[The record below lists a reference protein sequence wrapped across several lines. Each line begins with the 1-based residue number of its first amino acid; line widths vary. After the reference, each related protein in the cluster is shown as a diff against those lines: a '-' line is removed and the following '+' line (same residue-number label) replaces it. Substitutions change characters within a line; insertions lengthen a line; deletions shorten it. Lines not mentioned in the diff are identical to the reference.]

1 MSERQWTRPQNQA
14 IHTRGGD
21 LLVSAAA
28 GSGKTAVLTERV
40 LTLIT
45 DRIDPVDIDRLLI
58 VTFSNAAAE
67 EMRQRIAQRLYEK
80 MEAEPENT
88 ALHRQSL
95 LLGNAEICT
104 IHAFCYRLIRENF
117 QSLGLPGDMKLG
129 REGENELLQAAVLEA
144 LLDEEYEKGEPDF
157 MRLIELFSGSRNDSR
172 VVPAVLQLYD
182 FLRNHPF
189 YRSWAEQ
196 YIRADAETPLEMT
209 VWCDMLRLSAI
220 ETLQHAMRLVEEC
233 ETLLAGSGDELLQDI
248 LGTLLRD
255 DHTMLLRL
263 AQSVSEDD
271 WDTQTARILQA
282 SFPDFPRKK
291 WTDIETKEQIRLM
304 RREAVVMVRALKTDI
319 YLMDAAQY
327 RADQTALA
335 PLMDRLRGLLMEF
348 DTRYTAAKLERRR
361 LDYSDLEHYTL
372 ALLVQPDGE
381 PTPLAAELG
390 SRYAE
395 IMLDEYQ
402 DTSFLQE
409 QVFRSLTAGGA
420 RRFMVG
426 DVKQSIYS
434 FREACPENFLEKR
447 GSYFPVEDKIF
458 PAKIALNA
466 NFRTRREITGFI
478 NRLFRQ
484 IMTAAAAGMDYL
496 PEDELVA
503 ALPYDY
509 SVPRPVTAMV
519 ITGDST
525 TRADDYRRA
534 EAAEVAKEI
543 VRLLREGFTVEE
555 NGARRPVR
563 PGDICIL
570 MRNAKKREQ
579 IYIDALLERGIG
591 ARSAKNE
598 NLLEVR
604 EVKTV
609 LSYLAV
615 LANPML
621 DMELAEVLTSPMYG
635 FTSDDLAALRQAGRH
650 ERLYR
655 NLLTKAPESAKCGD
669 FLRDY
674 ALLRGRMQELPTADL
689 IREMCEVTGFADKC
703 RVLPEGETAVAN
715 LRLLQSHAADHE
727 AEGRGESDFA
737 EYLRRMTERGLSLP
751 SAAAAGG
758 DAVSVITIHR
768 SKGLEFPV
776 VFLVGCGERFNRGK
790 ESNDIAMDREMG
802 FACKLRDNYTMRQH
816 KTLPLA
822 AIQLKNKKLSLQE
835 EMRVLYVALTRARE
849 KLYLVAS
856 GSKAAEGLEK
866 AGDPEAEHYGWNA
879 GAAASIWDW
888 LRGAVR
894 CEEGLELR
902 LLTPWELSDG
912 ETAAETAEAGAE
924 ISAPSEETLNRLT
937 EAVGYEYPYPAD
949 TVTPRRVAVSELA
962 ERATREHYLLRRRPK
977 CLTRQEATA
986 AERGN
991 AAHRAMQF
999 ADLAALRDDPEREL
1013 ARLVEEGYLY
1023 REDGELVEVA
1033 TLRKLITSPLGER
1046 MLRADRIYREMRFLQ
1061 EFTPEELAAV
1071 DGALTVPAATLVMGA
1086 VDAVLAEGDHAVL
1099 LDYKT
1104 DHVKAPEELLER
1116 YALQLKLYA
1125 AMVRRQLGLPVT
1137 EAVLYSFHLGE
1148 AVRVEL

>member
-1 MSERQWTRPQNQA
+1 MSERKWTRPQSQA
-14 IHTRGGD
+14 IRTRGGD

-40 LTLIT
+40 LNLIT
-45 DRIDPVDIDRLLI
+45 DWEAPVDIDRLLI

-80 MEAEPENT
+80 MEQEPENR
-88 ALHRQSL
+88 ALRRQSL

-117 QSLGLPGDMKLG
+117 QELGLPGDMKLG
-129 REGENELLQAAVLEA
+129 REGENELIQSAVLEA
-144 LLDEEYEKGEPDF
+144 LLDEEYEKGDPDF
-157 MRLIELFSGSRNDSR
+157 MRLMELFSGSRSDYG
-172 VVPAVLQLYD
+172 VTQALLQLYD

-189 YRSWAEQ
+189 YRSWAQEH
-196 YIRADAETPLEMT
+196 IKADAETPLEET
-209 VWCDMLRLSAI
+209 AWCDMLRLSAS
-220 ETLQHAMRLVEEC
+220 ETLQHAVNLIGEC
-233 ETLLAGSGDELLQDI
+233 RTLLAGSEDELLRDI
-248 LGTLLRD
+248 IGTLLRD
-255 DHTMLLRL
+255 DLAMLQRL
-263 AQSVSEDD
+263 MQSVSEDD
-271 WDTQTARILQA
+271 WDTQTERILQA

-291 WTDIETKEQIRLM
+291 WIDLAAKEKIRQL
-304 RREAVVMVRALKTDI
+304 RRSAVVMVRELKTDI

-327 RADQTALA
+327 RADQTALS
-335 PLMDRLRGLLMEF
+335 PLMERLRELMLEF
-348 DTRYTAAKLERRR
+348 DTRYIAAKRERRR

-372 ALLVQPDGE
+372 ALLVQPDGT
-381 PTPLAAELG
+381 PTALAKTLG
-390 SRYAE
+390 SRYTE

-409 QVFRSLTAGGA
+409 QVFRALTAGGA
-420 RRFMVG
+420 SRFMVG

-447 GSYFPVEDKIF
+447 ADYFPVDDKVF

-484 IMTAAAAGMDYL
+484 IMTQAAAGMEYL

-503 ALPYDY
+503 SLPYDY
-509 SVPRPVTAMV
+509 GVPRPVTAMV
-519 ITGDST
+519 ITGDSS

-534 EAAEVAKEI
+534 EAAEVAREI

-570 MRNAKKREQ
+570 MRNAKNRDQ
-579 IYIDALLERGIG
+579 IYIDALLERGVG
-591 ARSAKNE
+591 ARSTKNE
-598 NLLEVR
+598 NLLETR
-604 EVKTV
+604 EVKIV

-621 DMELAEVLTSPMYG
+621 DIELAEVLTSPMYG
-635 FTSDDLAALRQAGRH
+635 FTSDDLAVLRQAGRR

-655 NLLTKAPESAKCGD
+655 NLLEKTPENAKFGD

-674 ALLRGRMQELPTADL
+674 ALLRGRLQELPAADM
-689 IREMCEVTGFADKC
+689 IREICEVTGFADKC
-703 RVLPEGETAVAN
+703 RVLPEGEAAVAN
-715 LRLLQSHAADHE
+715 LRLLQMHAAEHE

-737 EYLRRMTERGLSLP
+737 EYLRRMADRGLHLQ
-751 SAAAAGG
+751 SAAPAQG
-758 DAVSVITIHR
+758 DAVSVLTIHH

-776 VFLVGCGERFNRGK
+776 VFLVGCGERFSRGR
-790 ESNDIAMDREMG
+790 ESTDIAMDRELG

-816 KTLPLA
+816 KTLPLTA
-822 AIQLKNKKLSLQE
+822 VQIKNQKLRLQE

-856 GSKAAEGLEK
+856 GSKAAQGMEK
-866 AGDPEAEHYGWNA
+866 SDASETEHYGWSA
-879 GAAASIWDW
+879 CAATSSWDW
-888 LRGAVR
+888 LRGAVC
-894 CEEGLELR
+894 CEEELDLR
-902 LLTPWELSDG
+902 LLTPWEQQEDAIAMQHDETKKALPAP
-912 ETAAETAEAGAE
+912 EQEKLEKLTAALA
-924 ISAPSEETLNRLT
+924 
-937 EAVGYEYPYPAD
+937 YEYPYLAD

-962 ERATREHYLLRRRPK
+962 ERAARGRYLLRRRPK

-986 AERGN
+986 TERGN

-999 ADLAALRDDPEREL
+999 VDLAALRDDPKGEL
-1013 ARLVEEGYLY
+1013 ARLVTEGYLY
-1023 REDGELVEVA
+1023 REDGDLVEPD
-1033 TLRKLITSPLGER
+1033 TLKKLIDSPLGER

-1061 EFTPEELAAV
+1061 EFTPEELAAI
-1071 DGALTVPAATLVMGA
+1071 DETLTVPAATLVMGA
-1086 VDAVLAEGDHAVL
+1086 VDAVLIEGDHAVL

-1104 DHVKAPEELLER
+1104 DRIKEPEELPER
-1116 YALQLKLYA
+1116 YALQLRLYA
-1125 AMVRRQLGLPVT
+1125 AMVRRQLGLPVA
-1137 EAVLYSFHLGE
+1137 EAILYSFHLGK
-1148 AVRVEL
+1148 AVKVEL